1 MKTFKLFLFVLF
13 CPLLIV
19 SQQGGMDDY
28 YNSVNWNQSSA
39 ALKST
44 LNSLVSSGHTNLPYT
59 SGSEDTWDV
68 LQISDLIS
76 GTDNVLLMYG
86 YDDSDGDSSTDRTR
100 SKNSMATSG
109 CTGLWNRE
117 HVFAKSLATPAL
129 ESTSAGSGT
138 DLHNLRAID
147 CQMNSTRNNNVFE
160 DSSGNAALTTNGFYP
175 GDEFRGDVARIIMY
189 MYLRYPTQTAP
200 NDVGYGNNTY
210 HSDIPDVF
218 LEWNQEDPPS
228 AIEILRNDTFE
239 TKQGNRNPFI
249 DNPYIAQLIWGG
261 PTVTDW
267 WNLSAPRITFNSSSS
282 VNETNADVSTN
293 ISATMDNYDAAV
305 SISVSVNG
313 SSTAENGDYTLDTSS
328 LSFNSDG
335 SQNISVTIKNDDDNH
350 DETIILDVSISSGS
364 ANLINSQ
371 HTISVT
377 DDEKELIITELAD
390 PNNSASSRYVEI
402 YNSSNKSVD
411 LSTYY
416 LLRWTNGNS
425 NPQSSK
431 ISLSS
436 ECGSTLA
443 ANTFCI
449 ISNDTNSGTNFAS
462 EYGFEPDG
470 KSGTGGAVDSN
481 GDDNI
486 AIVTVASGVTYS
498 ASDSSTY
505 TVIDMF
511 GVAGTD
517 GTNQDH
523 EFEDGRAERKASLTI
538 PSATWSF
545 GSWNV
550 DNDGGDGDGAQNAPE
565 GFDPGYWIGATD
577 VDTWT
582 GRTNT
587 SWATASNWSS
597 GTAPVS
603 GDKVFIH
610 DATNDPDI
618 SSDIALADLTVKT
631 NGVLDVESSGSLTL
645 SANFSNSG
653 TVNLNSSSSAYSSLI
668 VQGTSSGNVTYNR
681 YVNSLSGGW
690 DLIGS
695 PVNGLQISS
704 FVSTNDAGSSPL
716 ATGNGS
722 GAGNVGEYAIGTYDP
737 SNNSWSNYTSSNVS
751 TTQFTPGKGY
761 QMATDSGA
769 TLAFTGTV
777 DTDATETISI
787 ESFTDASGRRWNLIS
802 NPYPSYI
809 TIGPNTT
816 TDTFLEVNDDIIDDT
831 YTGIYGYDAVADPS
845 TYTIINNTTSA
856 ASIAPGQGFFVAARS
871 TDAANIT
878 FKEEMQTTSG
888 GDDFISGDIMENTEV
903 QLRLFNDNSLVG
915 KTNLFFAEGL
925 SVGLDKG
932 WDAGSFTQNDPLMTR
947 LLEEDEGRGI
957 AINAMGLDAM
967 ENAVIPLVINQ
978 AAGQE
983 FRINLHTATIPDP
996 NVYFEDVEEG
1006 TFTNLYEGDF
1016 VYTPTSDIS
1025 GAGRFFIHMT
1035 AETMSNE
1042 EVSTSMLNAY
1052 KEIDASYI
1060 TIEGLATQSNETK
1073 VSLYNIL
1080 GREVLSTILNNNMGT
1095 QTISTVGLSAGIY
1108 VIELESGTDRLTKKL
1123 IIQ

>member
-1 MKTFKLFLFVLF
+1 MKNFKLFLIVLVS
-13 CPLLIV
+13 PLLV
-19 SQQGGMDDY
+19 LSQQGGMDDY

-44 LNSLVSSGHTNLPYT
+44 LNSLISTGHNPLPY
-59 SGSEDTWDV
+59 SSASEDTWDV

-109 CTGLWNRE
+109 CAGLWNRE

-129 ESTSAGSGT
+129 ETTSAGSGT

-160 DSSGNAALTTNGFYP
+160 DSSGNAALTSNGFYP

-189 MYLRYPTQTAP
+189 MYIRYPTQTAP
-200 NDVGYGNNTY
+200 NDIAYSSNIY
-210 HSDIPDVF
+210 HSDMPDVF

-282 VNETNADVSTN
+282 VNETNADLSTN

-350 DETIILDVSISSGS
+350 DETIILDISISSGS

-390 PNNSASSRYVEI
+390 PQNTSGTNRYRYVEV
-402 YNSSNKSVD
+402 YNSSNRSVD
-411 LSTYY
+411 LSNYY

-425 NPQSSK
+425 DPTSK

-436 ECGSTLA
+436 SCGSSLA
-443 ANTFCI
+443 PNTFCI
-449 ISNDTNSGTNFAS
+449 ISNDEVSGSDFRAI
-462 EYGFEPDG
+462 YGFEPDDNAG
-470 KSGTGGAVDSN
+470 DGGPVDSN

-486 AIVTVASGVTYS
+486 AIVSSSSGITY
-498 ASDSSTY
+498 ADSSTW
-505 TVIDMF
+505 TVVDMF
-511 GVAGTD
+511 GVVGED
-517 GTNQDH
+517 GTGTGH
-523 EFEDGRAERKASLTI
+523 EFEDGRAERVSTTTI
-538 PSATWSF
+538 PKSVWDVND
-545 GSWNV
+545 WDI
-550 DNDGGDGDGAQNAPE
+550 DNDSGGGSGNQYAPA
-565 GFDPGYWIGATD
+565 GFDPGYWVGATG
-577 VDTWT
+577 VDTWNGLT
-582 GRTNT
+582 DA
-587 SWATASNWSS
+587 SWATDGNWAS

-603 GDKVFIH
+603 SDKVFIH

-618 SSDIALADLTVKT
+618 STDIALADLTVKT
-631 NGVLDVESSGSLTL
+631 DGVLDVESSGSLTL
-645 SANFSNSG
+645 SGNYSNSG
-653 TVNLNSSSSAYSSLI
+653 IVNLNSSSSVYSSLI
-668 VQGTSSGNVTYNR
+668 IRGTSSGNVTYNR
-681 YVNSLSGGW
+681 YVNSLSGGTGW

-704 FVSTNDAGSSPL
+704 FVSTNDGGSFS

-722 GAGNVGEYAIGTYDP
+722 GAGDVGEYAIGTYDP

-761 QMATDSGA
+761 QMATDTGA

-809 TIGPNTT
+809 NISPNTT
-816 TDTFLEVNDDIIDDT
+816 PDTFLEVNDDVIDDT

-845 TYTIINNTTSA
+845 T
-856 ASIAPGQGFFVAARS
+856 
-871 TDAANIT
+871 
-878 FKEEMQTTSG
+878 
-888 GDDFISGDIMENTEV
+888 
-903 QLRLFNDNSLVG
+903 
-915 KTNLFFAEGL
+915 
-925 SVGLDKG
+925 
-932 WDAGSFTQNDPLMTR
+932 
-947 LLEEDEGRGI
+947 
-957 AINAMGLDAM
+957 
-967 ENAVIPLVINQ
+967 
-978 AAGQE
+978 
-983 FRINLHTATIPDP
+983 
-996 NVYFEDVEEG
+996 
-1006 TFTNLYEGDF
+1006 
-1016 VYTPTSDIS
+1016 
-1025 GAGRFFIHMT
+1025 
-1035 AETMSNE
+1035 
-1042 EVSTSMLNAY
+1042 
-1052 KEIDASYI
+1052 
-1060 TIEGLATQSNETK
+1060 
-1073 VSLYNIL
+1073 
-1080 GREVLSTILNNNMGT
+1080 
-1095 QTISTVGLSAGIY
+1095 
-1108 VIELESGTDRLTKKL
+1108 
-1123 IIQ
+1123 